1 MKKLFLFLA
10 LALTVCS
17 SAMAELLT
25 SESAVGAIG
34 TLNGRE
40 AVVVDLGGSIGKV
53 AIATKNVGAT
63 DADPYGTLF
72 STVAGAMN
80 LYDPET
86 YKLEGG
92 WYVPSND
99 ELTALKS
106 LLAWKSDNSAV
117 YYKNYSDLQFPLRKS
132 GQSYYGE
139 YITSTTSV
147 SGTYTDYAYLY
158 IAYAYN
164 KGEGFGTWSIS
175 MSEGHNGSNLVI
187 RPFHKLPTKNQCLFY
202 TSSDGNVVT
211 PHNGYFNA
219 SIESNAYENGQGL
232 ITFSKDLT
240 MIGQDAFN
248 SKSTLTSVTFPAS
261 LKTIG
266 ASAFCGCSQL
276 SSLTFAEDSQLET
289 IEGDAFNGTSISG
302 ELTLPASLKTI
313 KRYAF
318 NATNITAVTIPASVT
333 SIGSYA
339 FNGCSGLKTLT
350 FAEGSQLETIGDH
363 AFSETTILGELTL
376 PASLESIGEYAFYAT
391 TLTAV
396 TIPASVKSIGSWAFN
411 KCSGLASLTFA
422 EGSQLK
428 TIGGDA
434 FSGTLI
440 SGELTLPASLESIG
454 EYAFGGCKLTNVYM
468 SSEDLSGISNNA
480 FNTGA
485 VINVPVGLYELY
497 KSHFNKSQFNNKVK
511 VVPLSDWQEYTIERI
526 EAAMETVNTLSETDK
541 GAIAGYIS
549 TIESATT
556 FDEAA
561 TAYYAALDLIDR
573 QKAFETKAQEALGT
587 LGTRKEGP
595 AIKVTGNDG
604 ETIIL
609 FNVDKVEFIEMEL
622 FGQGKAEANG
632 IGKVRWMQLWRG
644 GPKFAVYNVGA
655 TSATEYGGYYCWGKS
670 NDESSKRT
678 RIYNDGSE
686 PLAGDT
692 DTATKLWGNNWRM
705 PTEEELEALANPDNC
720 DSGWTTVDGVTGFMF
735 TGKGDY
741 KNNSIFFPANGYYVN
756 DVSGNKGKTGGY
768 WASTPREGWS
778 TNAAELWFNSIKTQV
793 EYARRDH
800 GYCVRAVLNEN
811 KQN

>member
-1 MKKLFLFLA
+1 MKKILLFFA
-10 LALTVCS
+10 LMLTICGT
-17 SAMAELLT
+17 AKAELLT

-72 STVAGAMN
+72 STVADAMN

-132 GQSYYGE
+132 GQSYYGD

-164 KGEGFGTWSIS
+164 KGEGFGTRSIS

-211 PHNGYFNA
+211 PNEVDPFNV
-219 SIESNAYENGQGL
+219 SIVSNTYDNGQGV
-232 ITFSKDLT
+232 IIFDGELT
-240 MIGQDAFN
+240 RIGNHAFN
-248 SKSTLTSVTFPAS
+248 GKSTLTSVTFPAS
-261 LKTIG
+261 LKYIG
-266 ASAFCGCSQL
+266 ESAFNETQITSVTIPASVTSIGEYAFNGCSKL
-276 SSLTFAEDSQLET
+276 SSLTFTEGSQLET
-289 IEGDAFNGTSISG
+289 IGNDAFNGTSISG
-302 ELTLPASLKTI
+302 ELTLPASLNTI
-313 KRYAF
+313 GGYAF
-318 NATNITAVTIPASVT
+318 YATKITAVTIPASLK
-333 SIGSYA
+333 SIGKYA
-339 FNGCSGLKTLT
+339 FNGCNGLKTLT
-350 FAEGSQLETIGDH
+350 FAEGSQLETIEDH
-363 AFSETTILGELTL
+363 AFKQAGITGELTL
-376 PASLESIGEYAFYAT
+376 PASLKTIGEA
-391 TLTAV
+391 
-396 TIPASVKSIGSWAFN
+396 AFN
-411 KCSGLASLTFA
+411 GCSSLTKLTFA

-428 TIGGDA
+428 NIGSFA
-434 FSGTLI
+434 FAGTAI
-440 SGELTLPASLESIG
+440 SGELTLPASVTTIEG
-454 EYAFGGCKLTNVYM
+454 NAFSGCSLTKVYM
-468 SSEDLSGISNNA
+468 SSEDLSGSYSLI
-480 FNTGA
+480 FNEGA
-485 VINVPVGLYELY
+485 VIIVPAELYELY
-497 KSHFNKSQFNNKVK
+497 KKHFEHYNKVK
-511 VVPLSDWQEYTIERI
+511 VEPFSDWQEYTIAQI
-526 EAAMETVNTLSETDK
+526 NAAMKTVNTLSETDK

-556 FDEAA
+556 YDEAE

-573 QKAFETKAQEALGT
+573 QKAFEAKAQEALGT

-632 IGKVRWMQLWRG
+632 TGKVRWIQLWKG

-670 NDESSKRT
+670 NDENSKRT
-678 RIYNDGSE
+678 QIYNEGSE

-705 PTEEELEALANPDNC
+705 PTEEEFEALANPDNC
-720 DSGWTTVDGVTGFMF
+720 DSGWTTVDGVTGYMF

-741 KNNSIFFPANGYYVN
+741 KNNSIFFPANGFYVN
-756 DVSGNKGKTGGY
+756 DYQGGQGRTGNYWTSAPDSIVNARKMSFSSVYSPNVNYDRRSYGY
-768 WASTPREGWS
+768 G
-778 TNAAELWFNSIKTQV
+778 
-793 EYARRDH
+793 
-800 GYCVRAVLNEN
+800 VRAVLNEN

>member
-1 MKKLFLFLA
+1 MIYIGQHQTENVDDGYMGSGLRIQRAIEKYGIENFEKTILFECNSEEEMNQKEAEIVNEDFIARDDVYNIVPGGYGKGFIYANETKL
-10 LALTVCS
+10 
-17 SAMAELLT
+17 
-25 SESAVGAIG
+25 
-34 TLNGRE
+34 N
-40 AVVVDLGGSIGKV
+40 
-53 AIATKNVGAT
+53 
-63 DADPYGTLF
+63 
-72 STVAGAMN
+72 
-80 LYDPET
+80 
-86 YKLEGG
+86 
-92 WYVPSND
+92 
-99 ELTALKS
+99 
-106 LLAWKSDNSAV
+106 
-117 YYKNYSDLQFPLRKS
+117 
-132 GQSYYGE
+132 
-139 YITSTTSV
+139 
-147 SGTYTDYAYLY
+147 
-158 IAYAYN
+158 N
-164 KGEGFGTWSIS
+164 KQ
-175 MSEGHNGSNLVI
+175 
-187 RPFHKLPTKNQCLFY
+187 NQCY
-202 TSSDGNVVT
+202 
-211 PHNGYFNA
+211 
-219 SIESNAYENGQGL
+219 
-232 ITFSKDLT
+232 
-240 MIGQDAFN
+240 
-248 SKSTLTSVTFPAS
+248 
-261 LKTIG
+261 
-266 ASAFCGCSQL
+266 
-276 SSLTFAEDSQLET
+276 
-289 IEGDAFNGTSISG
+289 ISG
-302 ELTLPASLKTI
+302 
-313 KRYAF
+313 
-318 NATNITAVTIPASVT
+318 
-333 SIGSYA
+333 
-339 FNGCSGLKTLT
+339 
-350 FAEGSQLETIGDH
+350 
-363 AFSETTILGELTL
+363 
-376 PASLESIGEYAFYAT
+376 
-391 TLTAV
+391 
-396 TIPASVKSIGSWAFN
+396 
-411 KCSGLASLTFA
+411 
-422 EGSQLK
+422 
-428 TIGGDA
+428 
-434 FSGTLI
+434 
-440 SGELTLPASLESIG
+440 
-454 EYAFGGCKLTNVYM
+454 
-468 SSEDLSGISNNA
+468 
-480 FNTGA
+480 
-485 VINVPVGLYELY
+485 
-497 KSHFNKSQFNNKVK
+497 NKVK
-511 VVPLSDWQEYTIERI
+511 VVPLSDWQEYTIAQI
-526 EAAMETVNTLSETDK
+526 NAAMKTVNTLSETDK

-573 QKAFETKAQEALGT
+573 QKALETKAQEALGT